1 MIDMTT
7 VDWMILLV
15 IVICVIAGFRKGFI
29 ATIASALGTLAAL
42 VVALFAASTLKEPVG
57 AMFAP
62 FLTGSVNRHVP
73 QLQEYSGS
81 VNDLWNSIS
90 GYLQVILNDHGIS
103 PETLESSEDPAGTL
117 LDAIV
122 RSVGESMAYIV
133 IFFIAFIVLR
143 IAIHLVVGMLD
154 LIASL
159 PVIHSFNA
167 LLGGLVGLITGVLLC
182 TIVLWAIK
190 LVVPSAYSDAG
201 ILSPAVMSESAI
213 ASKLVGWNDGVSLFE
228 AVPVQ
233 D

>member
-15 IVICVIAGFRKGFI
+15 IVIYVIAGFRKGFI

-42 VVALFAASTLKEPVG
+42 IVALFAASTLKEPVG

>member
-1 MIDMTT
+1 MQQVISGAM
-7 VDWMILLV
+7 LALKLV
-15 IVICVIAGFRKGFI
+15 
-29 ATIASALGTLAAL
+29 SAYFLI
-42 VVALFAASTLKEPVG
+42 VALFAASTLKEPVG

>member
-15 IVICVIAGFRKGFI
+15 IVIYVIAGFRKGFI

-62 FLTGSVNRHVP
+62 FVTGSVNRHVP

-167 LLGGLVGLITGVLLC
+167 LLGGLIGLITGVLLC

>member
-15 IVICVIAGFRKGFI
+15 IVIYVIAGFRKGFI

-62 FLTGSVNRHVP
+62 FVTGSVNRHVP

-133 IFFIAFIVLR
+133 IFVIAFIVLR

-154 LIASL
+154 LITSL

>member
-15 IVICVIAGFRKGFI
+15 IVIYVIAGFRKGFI
-29 ATIASALGTLAAL
+29 ATSASALGTLAAL

-62 FLTGSVNRHVP
+62 FVTGSVNRHVP

-154 LIASL
+154 LITSL

>member
-15 IVICVIAGFRKGFI
+15 IVIYVIAGFRKGFI

-133 IFFIAFIVLR
+133 IFFIAIIVLR

>member
-15 IVICVIAGFRKGFI
+15 IVIYVIAGFRKGFI

-62 FLTGSVNRHVP
+62 FVTGSVNRHVP

-103 PETLESSEDPAGTL
+103 TETLESSEDPAGTL

-143 IAIHLVVGMLD
+143 IAIHLFVGMLD

>member
-15 IVICVIAGFRKGFI
+15 IVIYVIAGFRKGFI

-42 VVALFAASTLKEPVG
+42 VVALFAASPLKEPVG

-62 FLTGSVNRHVP
+62 FVTGSVNRHVP

>member
-15 IVICVIAGFRKGFI
+15 IVIYVIAGFRKGFI

-143 IAIHLVVGMLD
+143 IAIHLVVGMLE

>member
-15 IVICVIAGFRKGFI
+15 IVIYVIAGFRKGFI

-154 LIASL
+154 LITSL

>member
-15 IVICVIAGFRKGFI
+15 IVIYVIAGFRKGFI

-182 TIVLWAIK
+182 TLVLWAIK

>member
-1 MIDMTT
+1 MTT

-15 IVICVIAGFRKGFI
+15 IVIYVIAGFRKGFI

-62 FLTGSVNRHVP
+62 FVTGSVNRHVP

>member
-15 IVICVIAGFRKGFI
+15 IVIYVIAGFRKGFI

-117 LDAIV
+117 LDAIT

>member
-15 IVICVIAGFRKGFI
+15 IVIYVIAGFRKGFI

-42 VVALFAASTLKEPVG
+42 IVALFAASTLKEPVG

-117 LDAIV
+117 LDAIT

>member
-7 VDWMILLV
+7 VDWIILLV
-15 IVICVIAGFRKGFI
+15 IVIYVIAGFRKGFI

-42 VVALFAASTLKEPVG
+42 IVALFAASTLKEPVG

-62 FLTGSVNRHVP
+62 FVTGSVNRHVP

-117 LDAIV
+117 LDAIT

>member
-15 IVICVIAGFRKGFI
+15 IVIYVIAGFRKGFI

>member
-7 VDWMILLV
+7 VDWMIVLV
-15 IVICVIAGFRKGFI
+15 IVIYVIAGLRKGFI

-42 VVALFAASTLKEPVG
+42 VLALFAASRLKGAVG

-62 FLTGSVNRHVP
+62 LLTDSVNQNVP

-81 VNDLWNSIS
+81 VSDLWDSIS
-90 GYLQVILNDHGIS
+90 GYLQVILNDYGIS
-103 PETLESSEDPAGTL
+103 PEVLENSANPADTLA
-117 LDAIV
+117 DAI
-122 RSVGESMAYIV
+122 SQSIGESLAYIV
-133 IFFIAFIVLR
+133 IFFIAFFVLR
-143 IAIHLVVGMLD
+143 IVIHWIVGMLD

-167 LLGGLVGLITGVLLC
+167 LLGGVVGLITGLILC

-201 ILSPAVMSESAI
+201 ILSPDVMSQSVI

-228 AVPVQ
+228 AAAVQ

>member
-15 IVICVIAGFRKGFI
+15 IVIYVIAGFRKGFI

-62 FLTGSVNRHVP
+62 FVTGSVNRHVP

-154 LIASL
+154 LITSL

>member
-15 IVICVIAGFRKGFI
+15 IVIYVIAGFWKGFI

>member
-15 IVICVIAGFRKGFI
+15 IVIYVIAGFRKGFI

-167 LLGGLVGLITGVLLC
+167 LLGGLIGLITGVLLC

>member
-15 IVICVIAGFRKGFI
+15 IVIYVIAGFRKGFI

-42 VVALFAASTLKEPVG
+42 IVALFAASTLKEPVG

-62 FLTGSVNRHVP
+62 FVTGSVNRHVP

-117 LDAIV
+117 LDAIT

>member
-15 IVICVIAGFRKGFI
+15 IVIYVIVGFRKGFI
-29 ATIASALGTLAAL
+29 ATIASAFGTLAAL
-42 VVALFAASTLKEPVG
+42 LVALIAASQLKGPVG

-62 FLTGSVNRHVP
+62 FLASSVNQHVP
-73 QLQEYSGS
+73 QLQEYTGS
-81 VNDLWNSIS
+81 ANDLWNSIS
-90 GYLQVILNDHGIS
+90 GYLQVILTDHGIS
-103 PETLESSEDPAGTL
+103 PEILEASEDPAETL
-117 LDAIV
+117 LDAIA
-122 RSVGESMAYIV
+122 RSVGEAMAYIV
-133 IFFIAFIVLR
+133 IFFIVFIVLR
-143 IAIHLVVGMLD
+143 IAIHLVAGMLD

-167 LLGGLVGLITGVLLC
+167 LLGGLVGLITGVVLC

-201 ILSPAVMSESAI
+201 LLSPAVMSESAI
-213 ASKLVGWNDGVSLFE
+213 ASRLVGWNDGVSLFE
-228 AVPVQ
+228 TVPVQ

>member
-15 IVICVIAGFRKGFI
+15 IVIYVIAGFRKGFI
-29 ATIASALGTLAAL
+29 STIASALGTLAAL

-62 FLTGSVNRHVP
+62 FVTGSVNRHVP

-167 LLGGLVGLITGVLLC
+167 LLGGMVGLITGVLLC

>member
-15 IVICVIAGFRKGFI
+15 IVIYVIAGFRKGFI

-62 FLTGSVNRHVP
+62 FVTGSVNRHVP

-117 LDAIV
+117 LDAIT

-154 LIASL
+154 LITSL

>member
-15 IVICVIAGFRKGFI
+15 IVIYVIAGFRKGFI

-62 FLTGSVNRHVP
+62 FVTGSVNRHVP

-117 LDAIV
+117 LDAIT

-154 LIASL
+154 LITSL

-201 ILSPAVMSESAI
+201 IMSPAVMSESAI

>member
-15 IVICVIAGFRKGFI
+15 IVIYVIAGLRKGFI

-42 VVALFAASTLKEPVG
+42 VLALFVASRFKSVVG

-62 FLTGSVNRHVP
+62 MLTDSVNQHVP

-90 GYLQVILNDHGIS
+90 SYLQVILNDHGIS
-103 PETLESSEDPAGTL
+103 PEMLESSADPAGAL
-117 LDAIV
+117 ADAIAQ
-122 RSVGESMAYIV
+122 SVGESMAYIV
-133 IFFIAFIVLR
+133 IFFIAFFVLR
-143 IAIHLVVGMLD
+143 IAIHFIVGMLD

-167 LLGGLVGLITGVLLC
+167 LLGGVVGLITGLVLC

-201 ILSPAVMSESAI
+201 ILSPTVMSESVI

-228 AVPVQ
+228 AASIQ

>member
-15 IVICVIAGFRKGFI
+15 IVIYVIAGFRKGFI

-62 FLTGSVNRHVP
+62 FVTGSVNRHVP

-213 ASKLVGWNDGVSLFE
+213 ASKLVGWNDGVSLLE

>member
-15 IVICVIAGFRKGFI
+15 IVIYVIAGFRKGFS

>member
-15 IVICVIAGFRKGFI
+15 IVIYVIAGFRKGFI

-62 FLTGSVNRHVP
+62 FVTGSVNRHVP

-117 LDAIV
+117 LDAIT

>member
-15 IVICVIAGFRKGFI
+15 IVIYVIAGFRKGFI

-42 VVALFAASTLKEPVG
+42 IVALFAASTLKEPVG

-154 LIASL
+154 LITSL

>member
-15 IVICVIAGFRKGFI
+15 IVIYVIAGFRKGFI

-42 VVALFAASTLKEPVG
+42 IVALFAASTLKEPVG

-167 LLGGLVGLITGVLLC
+167 LLGGLIGLITGVLLC

>member
-15 IVICVIAGFRKGFI
+15 IVIYVIAGFRKGFI

-62 FLTGSVNRHVP
+62 FVTGSVNRHVP

-122 RSVGESMAYIV
+122 RSVGESLAYIV
-133 IFFIAFIVLR
+133 IFFSAFIVLR

>member
-15 IVICVIAGFRKGFI
+15 IVIYVIAGFRKGFI

-62 FLTGSVNRHVP
+62 FLTGSVNQHVP

-103 PETLESSEDPAGTL
+103 PEILESSEDPAGTL
-117 LDAIV
+117 LDAIA

>member
-15 IVICVIAGFRKGFI
+15 IVIYVIAGFRKGFI

-62 FLTGSVNRHVP
+62 FVTGSVNRHVP

-201 ILSPAVMSESAI
+201 ILSPAVMFESAI

>member
-15 IVICVIAGFRKGFI
+15 IVIYVIAGFRKGFI

-62 FLTGSVNRHVP
+62 FVTGSVNRHVP

-90 GYLQVILNDHGIS
+90 GYLQVSLSDHGSS
-103 PETLESSEDPAGTL
+103 PETLESSEDPGGTL
-117 LDAIV
+117 RDAIV

>member
-15 IVICVIAGFRKGFI
+15 IVIYVIAGFRKGFI

-62 FLTGSVNRHVP
+62 FVTGSVNRHVP

-117 LDAIV
+117 LDAIT

-133 IFFIAFIVLR
+133 IFFIVFIVLR

>member
-15 IVICVIAGFRKGFI
+15 IVIYVIAGFRKGFI

-62 FLTGSVNRHVP
+62 FVTGSVNRHVP

-167 LLGGLVGLITGVLLC
+167 LLGGLVGLITGMLLC

>member
-7 VDWMILLV
+7 VDWMILLA
-15 IVICVIAGFRKGFI
+15 IVIYVIAGFRKGFI

>member
-15 IVICVIAGFRKGFI
+15 IVIYVIAGFRKGFI

-62 FLTGSVNRHVP
+62 FVTGSVNRHVP

-117 LDAIV
+117 LDAIA

>member
-15 IVICVIAGFRKGFI
+15 IVIYVIAGFRKGFI

-42 VVALFAASTLKEPVG
+42 VVALFAASTLKDPVG

-62 FLTGSVNRHVP
+62 FVTGSVNRHVP